1 MDKLTIGVVFGGV
14 SPEHEVSIIS
24 SLQAA
29 AAFDRSRF
37 EPVPI
42 YIGKDGRWYT
52 GDDLLDIE
60 RYRDLN
66 VLRREARRVALQPG
80 DGGTLDIVE
89 IGRGGFFHKPWQCR
103 IDVLFLGLHG
113 GAGEDGGVQG
123 LCKALNIPFTG
134 SDVLGSAIGI
144 DKVVSKYLCRD
155 AGTPIVDF
163 VAFRESD
170 WVRHEDT
177 WLDRIEEELG
187 YPVIVKPARLG
198 SSIGIARAK
207 DRASL
212 DAAIEEALRYD
223 DKIVVEDAVEPLREI
238 NCAVLGNPDEALPS
252 VLEQP
257 VKTEG
262 EDLLTYQEKYMRGGG
277 GKGKGP
283 SPRRGSKQRSESS
296 AGMASLDRIIPAPLD
311 DEKTREIQDLAVR
324 IFKLFECSGVAR
336 IDFMINDDTG
346 KVYFNEINTI
356 PGSFSFYLA
365 VEPLREINCAVLGN
379 PDEALPSVLEQPV
392 KTEGEDLLTYQEKY
406 MRGGGGKG
414 KGPSPRRG
422 SKQRSES
429 SAGMA
434 SLDRIIP
441 APLDDEKTRE
451 IQDLAVRIF
460 KLFECSGVARI
471 DFMINDDTGKVY
483 FNEINTIPGSFS
495 FYLWEPTGIGF
506 QELTTRMIELA
517 LERHRMSNGRIR
529 SYDVN
534 LLSQQSLQGL
544 LGTKK

>member
-89 IGRGGFFHKPWQCR
+89 TSRGGFFHKPWQCRIDVLFLGLHGGAGEDGGVQGLCKALNIPFTGSDVLGSAIERYRDLNVLRREARRVALQPGDGGTLDIVETSRGGFFHKPWQCR

-356 PGSFSFYLA
+356 PGSFSFYL
-365 VEPLREINCAVLGN
+365 
-379 PDEALPSVLEQPV
+379 
-392 KTEGEDLLTYQEKY
+392 
-406 MRGGGGKG
+406 
-414 KGPSPRRG
+414 
-422 SKQRSES
+422 
-429 SAGMA
+429 
-434 SLDRIIP
+434 
-441 APLDDEKTRE
+441 
-451 IQDLAVRIF
+451 
-460 KLFECSGVARI
+460 
-471 DFMINDDTGKVY
+471 
-483 FNEINTIPGSFS
+483 
-495 FYLWEPTGIGF
+495 WEPTGIGF